1 MTWDDCMK
9 SDALQRMAVRQ
20 YRAKIVEGLREL
32 IAENRK
38 RKPKSQRRPEYI
50 RAVEDLIAM
59 LERGEL

>member
-1 MTWDDCMK
+1 MK

-20 YRAKIVEGLREL
+20 HRAKIVEGLREL

-50 RAVEDLIAM
+50 HAVEDLIAM